1 MAAMLQSRL
10 GLPRLVHLSASPGC
24 CKEPLAPLARG
35 AWTTSSPA
43 LLRAAFFALTLR
55 RAGSGSTPRRAFAAG
70 PATAEAAEA
79 EAEADAE
86 AAGQG
91 LLLVVGCS
99 PDLAEL
105 CVPQRRFR
113 RVLRAPPLRSPQEVE
128 DLMALAHAEHPELE
142 IQGLLH
148 GGPSASS
155 SSSSLTSP
163 GAAEALDA
171 SLRSLALLAPVLEK
185 LPHAR
190 LVSWSSDLGFASPAS
205 WAPQG
210 AGMAA
215 LACNFMEQYIQALA
229 HQMRKSG
236 VTVYGMRF
244 TEEAVR
250 ISLDSDQNARHQLEK
265 EIQEVWSL
273 PRREAHGQIF
283 EVGRPLVSFSTQ
295 SARGGSVLGS
305 SLDVQWALRSAVKDA
320 ASYPVDGRPATYK
333 ALADALRTAPER
345 LVWAHGASD
354 VILRT
359 ALAAAKRGTGD
370 RALMQSPS
378 WPNAASLLRAGGL
391 KVDTVPYPDP
401 SEGAEGGDS
410 WELLRER
417 LDVPPALVY
426 LVHPHF
432 PTGVKDPHF
441 AESLQELLAAGAFQ
455 RSLVAVDQTYL
466 GFTEL
471 TTDDELL
478 ESLAEEYDNVVL
490 IRSLS
495 KVEGLAALRLGY
507 AKSTVRTVQ
516 QITETLP
523 FYGGLYVSEMALSG
537 ALAAIS
543 GPVAVEHRQQVLDFY
558 AAEQQWLREQLEALG
573 FKTSAASAPFFPLR
587 GPGAALRKAA
597 EGGAALQCF
606 SFGEEDAQRTP
617 AVCLVA
623 DRASNHSTIR
633 MLKEALETT
642 NPPGWA
648 EMLRPMLGG

>member
-478 ESLAEEYDNVVL
+478 ESLAEGPAIHPTRGVRQRGAD
-490 IRSLS
+490 SLP
-495 KVEGLAALRLGY
+495 VEGGR
-507 AKSTVRTVQ
+507 
-516 QITETLP
+516 P
-523 FYGGLYVSEMALSG
+523 GGLEAGLRQEHGAHGAADHGDVAL
-537 ALAAIS
+537 
-543 GPVAVEHRQQVLDFY
+543 
-558 AAEQQWLREQLEALG
+558 
-573 FKTSAASAPFFPLR
+573 LR
-587 GPGAALRKAA
+587 GPVRFRNGLVRRPGSDFWAGGCGAPPAGLGLLRGRAAVAAGAAGGFGLQDLRGLRALLPPAGPRRRAA
-597 EGGAALQCF
+597 QGRGGRRSVAVLQLRGGGCAADPCGVSCGGPSFKPFHHQDVEGGPGDDQ
-606 SFGEEDAQRTP
+606 
-617 AVCLVA
+617 
-623 DRASNHSTIR
+623 STR
-633 MLKEALETT
+633 
-642 NPPGWA
+642 
-648 EMLRPMLGG
+648 LG

>member
-1 MAAMLQSRL
+1 
-10 GLPRLVHLSASPGC
+10 
-24 CKEPLAPLARG
+24 
-35 AWTTSSPA
+35 
-43 LLRAAFFALTLR
+43 
-55 RAGSGSTPRRAFAAG
+55 
-70 PATAEAAEA
+70 
-79 EAEADAE
+79 
-86 AAGQG
+86 
-91 LLLVVGCS
+91 
-99 PDLAEL
+99 
-105 CVPQRRFR
+105 
-113 RVLRAPPLRSPQEVE
+113 
-128 DLMALAHAEHPELE
+128 
-142 IQGLLH
+142 
-148 GGPSASS
+148 
-155 SSSSLTSP
+155 
-163 GAAEALDA
+163 A

-283 EVGRPLVSFSTQ
+283 EVGRPLVTFSTQ

-359 ALAAAKRGTGD
+359 ALAAAKRGPPRVFDKPRTTCCCMHAFALTEPLFSNADSSVSPANTGAA
-370 RALMQSPS
+370 RVRTLPCPS

-401 SEGAEGGDS
+401 GAEGGDS

-417 LDVPPALVY
+417 LD
-426 LVHPHF
+426 
-432 PTGVKDPHF
+432 
-441 AESLQELLAAGAFQ
+441 
-455 RSLVAVDQTYL
+455 
-466 GFTEL
+466 
-471 TTDDELL
+471 
-478 ESLAEEYDNVVL
+478 
-490 IRSLS
+490 
-495 KVEGLAALRLGY
+495 GLALG
-507 AKSTVRTVQ
+507 VED
-516 QITETLP
+516 ETLP

-587 GPGAALRKAA
+587 GPGAALRKAV